1 MHIYLYNYYMMII
14 LYNSVIQWCLVLFL
28 AVQLQQRGYY
38 TQLQS
43 LVETMYIDS
52 NERVTMV
59 AHSAGGLVSL
69 YFLNNAVNQEWK
81 DQYINAYIPIAAP
94 VGGTFFSLSTIILG
108 NSSIQPFAGGRDS
121 SATTRSF
128 PSISSLIPCPS
139 VWDDTVIISTSSR
152 NFTAGDYQEIYEAI
166 GDTNGYRMYLDT
178 ADVCKTYSAP
188 NVTVH
193 CVIIPTLNR
202 LGYSTDSI
210 SNSSPAEF
218 RNGVG
223 DGLTEIRSTEV
234 CLKWQNKQ
242 DKGFSYQ
249 KIPGGQHIQL
259 LNNFNVLQVSRKQLS
274 NKLMYTC
281 A

>member
-1 MHIYLYNYYMMII
+1 
-14 LYNSVIQWCLVLFL
+14 
-28 AVQLQQRGYY
+28 
-38 TQLQS
+38 
-43 LVETMYIDS
+43 MYIDS

-128 PSISSLIPCPS
+128 PSIASLIPCPS

-152 NFTAGDYQEIYEAI
+152 NFTAGDYQETYEAI

-178 ADVCKTYSAP
+178 ADVCMTYSAP

-193 CVIIPTLNR
+193 CVKSVWAYPVL
-202 LGYSTDSI
+202 TDLAILQTVSQI
-210 SNSSPAEF
+210 LHPLSSE
-218 RNGVG
+218 
-223 DGLTEIRSTEV
+223 T
-234 CLKWQNKQ
+234 
-242 DKGFSYQ
+242 
-249 KIPGGQHIQL
+249 
-259 LNNFNVLQVSRKQLS
+259 VLE
-274 NKLMYTC
+274 MG
-281 A
+281 